1 MFDALRKAVLFGAGL
16 ALMTTEKM
24 KDYADELVQR
34 GEMSKKDAREAL
46 KEWMDRTKKA
56 RKDIEEKTESVVNTV
71 LNGMNIPLRSE
82 LDELKERL
90 TKLEQTKKSKET
102 A

>member
-24 KDYADELVQR
+24 NDYADELVKR

-46 KEWMDRTKKA
+46 KEWMDRSKKA
-56 RKDIEEKTESVVNTV
+56 RKDIEEKTESVVN
-71 LNGMNIPLRSE
+71 LSLIHI
-82 LDELKERL
+82 
-90 TKLEQTKKSKET
+90 
-102 A
+102 